1 MSLLLELTLR
11 GSAAVIFIFVFDRC
25 LAGRVSGPSR
35 RLWWCFLPLAF
46 LVPVHLPMLPTLGHL
61 APLGELR
68 EQPQIEIPAGA
79 HAAPA
84 NGRGGAMLAL
94 GIWLAGALVYA
105 AIVAIQTRRASRR
118 WARERLSTDHPLL
131 ELLENCKAEAGVTA
145 PVGLVVSHSVSS
157 PAIMGWLRPR
167 ILLPEPLA
175 ATAPAAVLRPIF
187 LHELA
192 HFRWYDVPFNWLLTL
207 VRAIHWFNPLAHFG
221 AITWAQFREEA
232 ADEAAV
238 KWMRDDSSMAY
249 GDALVRS
256 LRQSS
261 GVSVP
266 FGSFAIVESIKHLK
280 KRIHMINHCQDK
292 SPQVLLTG
300 IVSLLLAAVVCSIS
314 ARAAGST
321 PSDPN
326 AAVVAIS
333 QTWIEAIDGGQY
345 QQSYDHAGTWFRNLC
360 TAEEWTS
367 WMTKQS
373 VNYGKCTRRKQI
385 QEVKFEKEP
394 SGKFAGEW
402 AYVNFES
409 SFEKGGNEFELV
421 DLKKEADGTWKVA
434 GYAISSTPIPP
445 PK

>member
-1 MSLLLELTLR
+1 MD
-11 GSAAVIFIFVFDRC
+11 A
-25 LAGRVSGPSR
+25 R
-35 RLWWCFLPLAF
+35 RL
-46 LVPVHLPMLPTLGHL
+46 VHG
-61 APLGELR
+61 LR
-68 EQPQIEIPAGA
+68 
-79 HAAPA
+79 
-84 NGRGGAMLAL
+84 
-94 GIWLAGALVYA
+94 
-105 AIVAIQTRRASRR
+105 
-118 WARERLSTDHPLL
+118 
-131 ELLENCKAEAGVTA
+131 
-145 PVGLVVSHSVSS
+145 
-157 PAIMGWLRPR
+157 
-167 ILLPEPLA
+167 
-175 ATAPAAVLRPIF
+175 
-187 LHELA
+187 
-192 HFRWYDVPFNWLLTL
+192 
-207 VRAIHWFNPLAHFG
+207 
-221 AITWAQFREEA
+221 
-232 ADEAAV
+232 
-238 KWMRDDSSMAY
+238 
-249 GDALVRS
+249 DALVRS

-261 GVSVP
+261 GASVP
-266 FGSFAIVESIKHLK
+266 FGSLAIVESIKHLK